1 MGYETMKLIVDIIFG
16 VCMLGIGLYFLIS
29 PYEKLKAKMPK
40 LKSKKMVK
48 TCGILLVILGIASA
62 AMALLG

>member
-40 LKSKKMVK
+40 LKSEKMIK

>member
-40 LKSKKMVK
+40 LKSEKMVK